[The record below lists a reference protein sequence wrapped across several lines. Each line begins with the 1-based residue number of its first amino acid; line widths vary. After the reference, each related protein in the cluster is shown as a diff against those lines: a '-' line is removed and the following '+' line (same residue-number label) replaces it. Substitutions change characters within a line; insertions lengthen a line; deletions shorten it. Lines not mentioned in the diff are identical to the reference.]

1 MNQLILKLMW
11 KSKGSMSENN
21 LENEEWSWRKNTSQ
35 FQNLLQKYNNQ
46 NSVLLAQGQQI
57 DQWNR
62 I

>member
-11 KSKGSMSENN
+11 KSKGSMSENY

-46 NSVLLAQGQQI
+46 NSVLLA
-57 DQWNR
+57 
-62 I
+62 